1 MIRNILLAIVS
12 KTSPLSLAKPV
23 SYQDIWGRPYDAI
36 HTNEAGIVYLMR
48 RYGRLDQIFLLV
60 SPEVQKEKVAD
71 GSGRTHIEFLHDRL
85 EAVYPGI
92 WRNVEPCPYGTKR
105 ETDATVQAAE
115 GAEAADAVL
124 DDIAQIA
131 NRVSRYAAKVP
142 GDELVV
148 HADMTGGFRYTSMMM
163 LAIMQ
168 MLKYRRIGLG
178 EVLYADNAKRSIY
191 KATSIQ
197 RMFDLING
205 ADEFVNFGSVQSLR
219 GYFDAEVVAS
229 DESLRRLL
237 EGMQR
242 FSDAVKI
249 CSTASI
255 ESEVRQLG
263 ERLIDFAC
271 SPHAQLQARLLG
283 QLIDTI
289 RTEYGPLLQPGVSRL
304 DIIRWCL
311 AKGFWQQVMTLCT
324 EWIPYYLVDTHI
336 AYTDDAKVQEV
347 CRRRGRK
354 MQRDWQQDF
363 IINYTYSK
371 VVTSDIRVVHMEA
384 LRRNLRE
391 AAEKAEKGVWEP
403 LPQLEGQRTV
413 YTRITE
419 NLNAI
424 IIGRHHDQGIGN
436 AAIVER
442 DYPFLYRLLCQNYN
456 FQRCSVRGYGQKL
469 HEMLAVFQRRDYL
482 KRLYGLP
489 KQVWSDIGGI
499 KEEQQPVQPV
509 PKATQERITAD
520 KTQESST
527 ADKYW
532 KQSRKKY
539 IRLYEHG
546 QMKSKLPLE
555 EMMECLHGYK
565 TIQYWR
571 NQTNHAN
578 GRASVDINEMKRY
591 IGKYLDQL
599 EAAGGRR

>member
-60 SPEVQKEKVAD
+60 SPEVQEEKVAD

-85 EAVYPGI
+85 EAMYPGI
-92 WRNVEPCPYGTKR
+92 WGSVEPCPYGIR
-105 ETDATVQAAE
+105 QEPDTDAPT
-115 GAEAADAVL
+115 EAGTDTADAVL

-178 EVLYADNAKRSIY
+178 EVLYADNVKRSIY
-191 KATSIQ
+191 NATSIQ

-219 GYFDAEVVAS
+219 GYFDAEVVAH

-263 ERLIDFAC
+263 ERLTDFAR

-283 QLIDTI
+283 QLTDTI
-289 RTEYGPLLQPGVSRL
+289 RTEYGPLLQQGVSRL

-347 CRRRGRK
+347 CRRNGES

-363 IINYTYSK
+363 IIAYTHMRAE
-371 VVTSDIRVVHMEA
+371 SDIHFVHMKA
-384 LRRNLRE
+384 LRENLRT
-391 AAEKAEKGVWEP
+391 AAENAEAGVWSL
-403 LPQLEGQRTV
+403 LPRLQGEHTPCASLTDE
-413 YTRITE
+413 
-419 NLNAI
+419 LNI
-424 IIGRHHDQGIGN
+424 IIKTQPHDTGIGN
-436 AAIVER
+436 AATVAR
-442 DYPFLYRLLCQNYN
+442 AYPFLYKLL
-456 FQRCSVRGYGQKL
+456 KL
-469 HEMLAVFQRRDYL
+469 DYDFQRRHVPTYGKTMQGRMETFQQRDYL
-482 KRLYGLP
+482 GRIGALP
-489 KQVWSDIGGI
+489 KQVWTDFSGI
-499 KEEQQPVQPV
+499 KSKPKSVPRPV
-509 PKATQERITAD
+509 PDTVD
-520 KTQESST
+520 N
-527 ADKYW
+527 YW
-532 KQSRKKY
+532 KKRRQNY
-539 IRLYEHG
+539 VELYEQG
-546 QMKSKLPLE
+546 IMKSKLPLE
-555 EMMECLHGYK
+555 KMLDCLRGYK
-565 TIQYWR
+565 TVQYWR